1 MTIVKLE
8 RKWASGKKMRINFS
22 KLPMKVLSY
31 KILYKTVINA
41 DFPGRLARICIEV
54 SFSKYFQ
61 SGIGLPAGLY

>member
-1 MTIVKLE
+1 
-8 RKWASGKKMRINFS
+8 MRIWKENAYQFFQVTDEN
-22 KLPMKVLSY
+22 LVLQ
-31 KILYKTVINA
+31 KFLYKTVINA